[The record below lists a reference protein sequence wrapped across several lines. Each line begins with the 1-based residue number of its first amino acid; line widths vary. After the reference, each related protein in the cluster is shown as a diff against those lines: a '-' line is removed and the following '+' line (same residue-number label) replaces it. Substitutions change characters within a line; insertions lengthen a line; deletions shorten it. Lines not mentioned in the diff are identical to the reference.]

1 MIKVILKLK
10 EIFNFVSAE
19 QIKAPFADVSDAQ
32 ICRNAA
38 DEAVL

>member
-19 QIKAPFADVSDAQ
+19 YNKAPFIDVSDAQ
-32 ICRNAA
+32 ICRNTA
-38 DEAVL
+38 DEAVF

>member
-19 QIKAPFADVSDAQ
+19 QINTPFADVSDAQ
-32 ICRNAA
+32 IRRNAA